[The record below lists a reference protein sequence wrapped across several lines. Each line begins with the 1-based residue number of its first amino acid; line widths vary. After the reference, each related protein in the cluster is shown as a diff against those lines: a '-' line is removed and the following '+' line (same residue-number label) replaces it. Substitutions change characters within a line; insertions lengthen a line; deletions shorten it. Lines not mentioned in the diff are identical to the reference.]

1 LNFLAHLHLSPNL
14 SEVRVFN
21 FTADGF
27 KGQGWRE
34 GSTPAQRLGIDL
46 HRFIDQFADAHPL
59 SLTTKKLLYP
69 KVGKYAPVALDLM
82 GDFFLHRHWNWTQQ
96 RPAPTAPEFI
106 QMCLDDIAAHQ
117 HLLVGRAAH
126 MAPHLL
132 RENWL
137 LSYQSVEG
145 LARAA
150 SGIAYRHR
158 GAEAFA
164 HYFNNAL
171 EGEIDLF
178 EPWFLAMYDDLQ
190 QAARDFY
197 QQHSDWGQLQGGN
210 AI

>member
-46 HRFIDQFADAHPL
+46 HRFIDQFADGHPL
-59 SLTTKKLLYP
+59 SLDTKKLLYP

-82 GDFFLHRHWNWTQQ
+82 GDFFLHRHWNWTQNC
-96 RPAPTAPEFI
+96 PTPTAPEFI
-106 QMCLDDIAAHQ
+106 QICLEDIAAHQ
-117 HLLVGRAAH
+117 NLLVGRAAH
-126 MAPHLL
+126 MAPHLFK
-132 RENWL
+132 ENWL

-150 SGIAYRHR
+150 AGIAYRYR
-158 GAEAFA
+158 GGEAFA
-164 HYFNNAL
+164 HYFNTTL
-171 EGEIDLF
+171 ESEMDLY
-178 EPWFLAMYDDLQ
+178 EPWFLRMYGDLQ
-190 QAARDFY
+190 QAAKNFY
-197 QQHSDWGQLQGGN
+197 EQHPDWGQLQGGN
-210 AI
+210 II